1 MFFGVAGL
9 FTVGG
14 VLVAL
19 VWAFVRQS
27 WKDATLDVWRKQWD
41 LQDKRN
47 ALERERDDIKRKAR
61 NNLEHAVVNRK
72 LRENGDSNPYLCNGL
87 MGYRPEYEYIGKA
100 SLDQLQT
107 MAKEYGIEYVEPDTS
122 ELDKQ
127 IDELTKQLIRLGAE

>member
-1 MFFGVAGL
+1 MFFGVAGA
-9 FTVGG
+9 FTVAG

-47 ALERERDDIKRKAR
+47 ALEREKNDLERNAR
-61 NNLEHAVVNRK
+61 NDLEHAVVKRK

-100 SLDQLQT
+100 SLDQLKT

-122 ELDKQ
+122 DLDKQ
-127 IDELTKQLIRLGAE
+127 INELTKQLIRLGAE